1 MKTSKNKNKKLL
13 KYHPIPTL
21 LIDITSAGSNISSN
35 EQHMLLAYL
44 RRSPTLTLTR
54 RTTFISHLSTDTR
67 YPEEKQ
73 LDDIKPSSFYAE
85 QGDQLN
91 WFYYVDHQG
100 RIYAEEAVPKNIA
113 TSIKA
118 PKFLDFFYKQIK
130 LNTTGKH
137 MEYPWYSP
145 CGKEHNFIKA
155 AANPI
160 VFQDLQDDN
169 LIWADSLIQTF
180 DPKELKMDEAGM
192 LYHRIKTK
200 KIDTYGLVKS
210 SLGVQLSSHM
220 EIDEVDGGD
229 RVGTFEWKD
238 ELHDIHKL

>member
-1 MKTSKNKNKKLL
+1 
-13 KYHPIPTL
+13 
-21 LIDITSAGSNISSN
+21 
-35 EQHMLLAYL
+35 MLLAYL
-44 RRSPTLTLTR
+44 RRSTTLTTLTR

-155 AANPI
+155 AATPI

-210 SLGVQLSSHM
+210 SLGVQLSSHI